1 METSIP
7 PVLNSATSDADSVR
21 LAPPAT
27 VPPPQMVRDSFDA
40 SVPFTRR
47 GRFLRRSLSMVAIL
61 GVLGGLFWATSPR
74 ARLSKPTEDISS
86 YVPESVQT
94 TASRIDATMLTE
106 IERQELAVAPPA
118 DWLTIARR
126 ISLALVGN
134 GLSLEEIRVV
144 EQLPESE
151 RIAWWTEYLLE
162 DRRSA
167 DYLAERWTRATVG
180 TNNGPF
186 LVFRRRMYVEWLAD
200 QFQKN
205 TPFDRVVREILA
217 SKGSWTDSPEVNFLT
232 ATLDESDKG
241 RPDAIRLAGRTS
253 RAFLAQRIDC
263 LQCHQDYLGKVNFSD
278 EIAGTVPTNQ
288 ADPLS
293 RTGEQADFHQ
303 LAAFFSSAKM
313 DNPFVGIKNSNV
325 DYKIKY
331 LNADEE
337 SDVAPTVPYRRDL
350 LPETGETRERLAAWI
365 THPENK
371 AFARATVNRTWAL
384 LFGKP
389 LVEPIDSIPLSGPF
403 PAGLEILAEQFI
415 TSGFNMKQLIK
426 TIVCTEAFQR
436 DSRIPE
442 SYESKT
448 SSGSELSE
456 LEVEEKHE
464 LAWAVFPLTQLR
476 PEQVAASIHQSARI
490 KAIDGNSS
498 IIAKLELFGGV
509 NDFTKAYGDRGDEE
523 FTPQTVTIPQR
534 LLVMNGSYV
543 SEHVDNN
550 PIANAS
556 SRIAMLAGDDK
567 LAIETAYLSVL
578 NRKPSGAELTAFC
591 DRLHDTRGDARSK
604 AVGSL
609 FWTLI
614 NSTEFQ
620 WNH

>member
-1 METSIP
+1 LSIVV
-7 PVLNSATSDADSVR
+7 VLG
-21 LAPPAT
+21 L
-27 VPPPQMVRDSFDA
+27 
-40 SVPFTRR
+40 
-47 GRFLRRSLSMVAIL
+47 
-61 GVLGGLFWATSPR
+61 LGGLLWATSPR
-74 ARLSKPTEDISS
+74 ARLSKATDAVSS
-86 YVPESVQT
+86 YVPEIAKSTAAKVDAAVQ
-94 TASRIDATMLTE
+94 AEID
-106 IERQELAVAPPA
+106 RQQLLVAPRA
-118 DWLTIARR
+118 DWRAVARR

-134 GLSLEEIRVV
+134 GLSLEEMRVV

-151 RIAWWTEYLLE
+151 RVAWWTEYLLA

-180 TNNGPF
+180 TSNGPF

-200 QFQKN
+200 QFEKE
-205 TPFDRVVREILA
+205 TPFDQVVREILS

-232 ATLDESDKG
+232 VTLDESEKG

-263 LQCHQDYLGKVNFSD
+263 LQCHQDYVGKVNFTDELSTHSHGDLTETSD
-278 EIAGTVPTNQ
+278 PTETN
-288 ADPLS
+288 DPTS

-303 LAAFFSSAKM
+303 IAAFFSSAKM
-313 DNPFVGIKNSNV
+313 DNPFVGLKNSPV

-331 LNADEE
+331 LNEE
-337 SDVAPTVPYRRDL
+337 NETDVSPTVPYRRDL
-350 LPETGETRERLAAWI
+350 LPELGETRERLATWV

-371 AFARATVNRTWAL
+371 AFARATVNRTWAI

-403 PAGLEILAEQFI
+403 PAGLEILSEQFVA
-415 TSGFNMKQLIK
+415 SGFSMKQLIR
-426 TIVCTEAFQR
+426 TIVCTEVFQR

-442 SYESKT
+442 DAFSSSSKD
-448 SSGSELSE
+448 SE

-476 PEQVAASIHQSARI
+476 PEQVAASIHQSSRI
-490 KAIDGNSS
+490 KTIDGDSS

-523 FTPQTVTIPQR
+523 FTSQTVTIPQR

-543 SEHVDNN
+543 SEHVGNN

-556 SRIAMLAGDDK
+556 SRIAMLARDDK

-591 DRLHDTRGDARSK
+591 DRLHDTRGDARSL
-604 AVGSL
+604 AVGSM
-609 FWTLI
+609 FWALI